1 MRRVREERVSG
12 PLAAAGRRAGVKG
25 RGGGGAAPS
34 AVPWSAGW
42 GGVPTR
48 GAEFFDSET
57 RDPESSPSGG
67 TEGHFS
73 LRAAPLAGPGCRGG
87 SGTRKFLGKSDEE
100 G

>member
-73 LRAAPLAGPGCRGG
+73 LRAAQC
-87 SGTRKFLGKSDEE
+87 FLGTLAWTKSYDRSA
-100 G
+100 GVAV